1 MIRFKIKLALRNL
14 LKNRSL
20 NLINVI
26 GLTVGIVAALLISQY
41 IGFENSYDKFFKK
54 GDRVYRL
61 VFDRHYA
68 TGLDQSV
75 GNNYF
80 AGQIALDN
88 IPEIENMFR
97 CKKSTQFIE
106 VNNQIFKEE
115 RAFYADSTFFDILS
129 YPVISGNKARFLEE
143 PNVVVLTE
151 STARKYFGDENPI
164 GKTIFQV
171 NPGKTPLTVQ
181 GVVKDVPENTHLKFD
196 MVISFVSQMG
206 PDYCYSCNN
215 TNTYF
220 LMKEGSDPETVS
232 TKITEAAYDFLAS
245 NNQNLDFKIEY
256 HLQNIRDIHLHSHY
270 RFEYEANGNY
280 KYQIALLIIAL
291 FILIS
296 AWLNFT
302 NIYKSLLE
310 NKTGNLGV
318 QKINGATWKTLTS
331 GIITEILL
339 TSFISLILAYV
350 ILFLVFPFVKSYL
363 DLDFSFKT
371 VNSLFTVASTFAI
384 ITGISILAG
393 LLTSTRILGI
403 PAVQMIQ
410 NKKSGLSGKRTK
422 KLLLVTQFSIAIFLL
437 AGTFAALKQINY
449 MQKKA
454 LTMDIEQVLAV
465 KLPADRKFNSSQ
477 KTFMQTLE
485 KFPEIASSTF
495 SGITPGEK
503 NSWVKGGISVK
514 GIDKK
519 SDQIYQASVS
529 PGFFDFFGIK
539 LIAGKPFFADDSNW
553 DGGKKKVIINKEA
566 ALALGTTDFNDVIG
580 KVLYD
585 TDNAQDI
592 GEIIGVVDGYFQNS
606 LEQKVQP
613 TVFNPEQYGNY
624 AFLKIQNGD
633 IVNVVS
639 EVKSEFQKSFGSNY
653 FEYFFLDDFFNQQY
667 LTHIRFNRCFVLFSI
682 IALIISSLSLLG
694 VVMMVATARTKE
706 IGIRKVNGARIQEIL
721 YLINK
726 DFLLS
731 ITIAFIITTPIVWY
745 LMNRWL
751 ENFAYKTNLSWW
763 IFALAG
769 LLALGIALLTVSWQS
784 WRAATRNPVEA
795 LRYE

>member
-1 MIRFKIKLALRNL
+1 MIRFKIKLAFRNL

-54 GDRVYRL
+54 GDRIYRL
-61 VFDRHYA
+61 VLDRHYA

-75 GNNYF
+75 GNNYYV
-80 AGQIALDN
+80 GQIASGS

-129 YPVISGNKARFLEE
+129 YPVISGNKARFLDE

-206 PDYCYSCNN
+206 PDYCYTCNN

-232 TKITEAAYDFLAS
+232 TKITDAAYDFLAS
-245 NNQNLDFKIEY
+245 NNQSLDFKIEY

-310 NKTGNLGV
+310 NKTGNLGI

-339 TSFISLILAYV
+339 TTFISLILAYF

-371 VNSLFTVASTFAI
+371 VNSLFSIAGTFAI

-393 LLTSTRILGI
+393 LLTSMRILGI
-403 PAVQMIQ
+403 PAAQMIQ

-495 SGITPGEK
+495 SSITPGEK

-519 SDQIYQASVS
+519 SDQIYQTSIS
-529 PGFFDFFGIK
+529 PGFFNFFGIK

-633 IVNVVS
+633 IVNIVS
-639 EVKSEFQKSFGSNY
+639 EVKSEFEKSFGSNY

-667 LTHIRFNRCFVLFSI
+667 LTHIRFNRCFLLFSI
-682 IALIISSLSLLG
+682 IAIIISSLSLLG

-731 ITIAFIITTPIVWY
+731 IAIAFIITTPIVWY

-763 IFALAG
+763 IFVLPG
-769 LLALGIALLTVSWQS
+769 LLAFGIALLTVSWQS